1 MNWKIDLKD
10 RNQQASLVMLALM
23 PFFFWFMFEV
33 VTAPPSPIAP
43 EFPEWAESRKEEI
56 RAESLAITNDKS
68 LPDEQREK
76 RQKALIREFDRIDDM
91 IAERHEIDVQT
102 YAIMREDS
110 HRGRM
115 MREEIK
121 RKVEAMQ

>member
-10 RNQQASLVMLALM
+10 RNHQVSLVMLALM
-23 PFFFWFMFEV
+23 PFFLLFMFAL

-43 EFPEWAESRKEEI
+43 EFPEWAEARKEEI

-68 LPDEQREK
+68 LTDEQREK
-76 RQKALIREFDRIDDM
+76 RRKALIREFDRIDDM